1 MTYTELRRLL
11 IDADECE
18 SFEQY
23 LAEVGG
29 SLDAEFYESENAA
42 YNLLADVWKLH
53 ESHTY
58 RTVVEISGLSNRQIA
73 IRYNIPI
80 RTAENWHVGKREIAP
95 YLLDLLVA
103 DLITEK
109 YSN

>member
-1 MTYTELRRLL
+1 MTYTELHRLL
-11 IDADECE
+11 IDADDCE
-18 SFEQY
+18 TFEQY
-23 LAEVGG
+23 LAEAGG
-29 SLDAEFYESENAA
+29 SLEAEFYESENAA

-80 RTAENWHVGKREIAP
+80 RTAENWHVGIREIVP
-95 YLLDLLVA
+95 YFLDLMASDIL
-103 DLITEK
+103 TEK
-109 YSN
+109 YR